1 MRLTRAG
8 EYAIR
13 CILYLSFKGQGIL
26 VSKKEIA
33 AKCAIPPQFLSK
45 IAQELQ
51 KARILEI
58 KQGPKGGF
66 VLTSDPD
73 KLTLLDVV
81 EAIIGEI
88 YLNDCIA
95 RPSQCS
101 ASAMCAV
108 HQVWGKARN
117 ELRRTLD
124 SVTFKELSKD
134 PACIPNFEADT
145 EQ

>member
-8 EYAIR
+8 EYAVR
-13 CILYLSFKGQGIL
+13 CVLYLAYKGAGVL

-33 AKCAIPPQFLSK
+33 SKCAIPPQFLSK

-66 VLTSDPD
+66 ILTKDPEE
-73 KLTLLDVV
+73 LTLLDVV

-95 RPSQCS
+95 RPNQCT
-101 ASAMCAV
+101 ASSRCAV
-108 HQVWGKARN
+108 HRVWGRARN
-117 ELRRTLD
+117 ELRKTLD

-134 PACIPNFEADT
+134 PNCIPSFESET
-145 EQ
+145 

>member
-13 CILYLSFKGQGIL
+13 SVLYLAAKGEGVL
-26 VSKKEIA
+26 TSKKEIA
-33 AKCAIPPQFLSK
+33 SRCGIPPQFLSK

-51 KARILEI
+51 KARIIEI

-66 VLTSDPD
+66 LLTRDPD
-73 KLTLLDVV
+73 ELTLLNVV

-95 RPSQCS
+95 RPEQCT
-101 ASAMCAV
+101 ASSLCPV
-108 HQVWGKARN
+108 HRVWHKAR
-117 ELRRTLD
+117 EQLRNTLD
-124 SVTFKELSKD
+124 SVTFSELAAD
-134 PACIPNFEADT
+134 PSCLPDFGNE
-145 EQ
+145 

>member
-13 CILYLSFKGQGIL
+13 CILYLSYKGQGVL

-66 VLTSDPD
+66 VLTSDPG
-73 KLTLLDVV
+73 KLTLLHVV

-95 RPSQCS
+95 RPNQCA
-101 ASAMCAV
+101 ASSKCAV
-108 HQVWGKARN
+108 HKVWGKARAQ
-117 ELRRTLD
+117 LRKTLD
-124 SVTFKELSKD
+124 SVTFKELSAD
-134 PACIPNFEADT
+134 PVCIPNFD
-145 EQ
+145 